1 MASIVTDC
9 NLLEPLVQ
17 NESTTKR
24 RKKSGVVLPK
34 YINRIDGRGW
44 YLRFAFNAENI
55 QSVSDL
61 VESLYKAN
69 LIDYSYVHVY
79 SKLSLQSGIPARVVA
94 HGIAHVVSRDYDFQ
108 FWRAKLPKVSFKLST
123 YPDNS
128 YPKQNETTEVLQ
140 TGVIQNNTDFCIND
154 GAVDTVNFV

>member
-1 MASIVTDC
+1 MATINPGCDM
-9 NLLEPLVQ
+9 LESVVQ
-17 NESTTKR
+17 NESTPKR
-24 RKKSGVVLPK
+24 RKKSGAVLPK

-44 YLRFAFNAENI
+44 YLRFAFTAKDI

-79 SKLSLQSGIPARVVA
+79 SKLSVESGLPARVVA

-108 FWRAKLPKVSFKLST
+108 FWRAKLPKVSFKIST

-140 TGVIQNNTDFCIND
+140 TGVIQNNPDFGIND
-154 GAVDTVNFV
+154 GGIDNINFV